1 VSATLLEKAPAKIN
15 LTLRVLGRRAD
26 GYHELESLVAFAD
39 VADTLT
45 LQPAAEDRLEINGPF
60 AGKSG
65 PLADN
70 LILKART
77 ALDECIAGTR
87 GGVFRLEK
95 NIPVAAGLGGGSAD
109 AAAALRLAARAN
121 GIAFDDR
128 RLMSAALA
136 VGADV
141 PVCLDSRARI
151 MRGVGELLSE
161 PIDLP
166 ALPAVLVNPRV
177 ALATREV
184 FSKFTGSQSRNGIAD
199 VPREFGALIEFL
211 KQHDN
216 DLTPAASAC
225 APVVGEM
232 LRALQSLPRVKLA
245 RMSGSGPTCFALF
258 GSQADAIAAAQKL
271 GDQHSNWW
279 IQPAMI
285 GSASTQP

>member
-1 VSATLLEKAPAKIN
+1 
-15 LTLRVLGRRAD
+15 
-26 GYHELESLVAFAD
+26 
-39 VADTLT
+39 
-45 LQPAAEDRLEINGPF
+45 
-60 AGKSG
+60 
-65 PLADN
+65 
-70 LILKART
+70 
-77 ALDECIAGTR
+77 
-87 GGVFRLEK
+87 
-95 NIPVAAGLGGGSAD
+95 
-109 AAAALRLAARAN
+109 LAARAN
-121 GIAFDDR
+121 GIAFDDP
-128 RLMSAALA
+128 RLMAAALA

-166 ALPAVLVNPRV
+166 VLPAVLVNPRV

-184 FSKFTGSQSRNGIAD
+184 FSRFTGSQSRNGIAD

-258 GSQADAIAAAQKL
+258 CSQADAIAAAQKL
-271 GDQHSNWW
+271 GDQQSNWW
-279 IQPAMI
+279 IQPATI
-285 GSASTQP
+285 GSASTRP